1 MTVQSIRWDQVAVED
16 KIQNPAT
23 KSWHE
28 VTSTVLSTDGAL
40 VKVWIKGQATAL
52 KPRPATGLVDVQ
64 RGEMGA
70 VVDLFQVIF
79 SGRTAPEH

>member
-1 MTVQSIRWDQVAVED
+1 MPVKPIRWDQVVEED

-23 KSWHE
+23 KKWHE
-28 VTSTVLSTDGAL
+28 VTQTVLSTDGKL
-40 VKVWIKGQATAL
+40 VKVWVKGQALAL
-52 KPRPATGLVDVQ
+52 KPRPAAGMVDVQ